1 MGEDK
6 KDDEKDTPS
15 TVEEGKPLDLPIS
28 KEQMELQKKAKEYLA
43 AKNGNI
49 DDVSETPIDPTISE
63 VVEEAKKKGRKRKR
77 TKEFDDDSSEESS
90 EEEGE
95 DDMPPGMDKKPIE
108 EENKCNEGEENTGN
122 KNASECENEPNE
134 QLKEV

>member
-1 MGEDK
+1 MLERTEEEEEKSEDKEEKPFVLGEDK
-6 KDDEKDTPS
+6 KNEEKDTP
-15 TVEEGKPLDLPIS
+15 TTGEEGKPLDLPIS

-95 DDMPPGMDKKPIE
+95 DDMPPGMDKK
-108 EENKCNEGEENTGN
+108 NNRRR
-122 KNASECENEPNE
+122 E
-134 QLKEV
+134 QM